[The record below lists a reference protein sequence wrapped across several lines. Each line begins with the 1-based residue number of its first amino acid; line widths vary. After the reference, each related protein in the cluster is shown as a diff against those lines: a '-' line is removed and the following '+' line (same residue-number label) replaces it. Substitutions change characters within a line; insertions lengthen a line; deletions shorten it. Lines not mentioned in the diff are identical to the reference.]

1 MTDDVL
7 KDAEIHMQKAI
18 EALRRELVTIRTGRA
33 SPSLIERVTVNY
45 YGTDTPI
52 NQVATV
58 TAPEARLL
66 QISPWEKNMIGPIE
80 KAIQRADLGFNPTND
95 GKVIRIAVPALT
107 EQRRKEFVKLIKHHV
122 EECRVSLRNIRRNA
136 MHDLD
141 ELKNEKMIA
150 EDEHKRAGEKVQTIV
165 DRYIREAE
173 RVGEAKEAEVMEV

>member
-7 KDAEIHMQKAI
+7 KDAEMHMQKAI

-33 SPSLIERVTVNY
+33 TPALIERVTVNY

-80 KAIQRADLGFNPTND
+80 KAIRVADLGFNPTND
-95 GKVIRIAVPALT
+95 GKVIRIAVPPLT

-136 MHDLD
+136 MHDVD
-141 ELKNEKMIA
+141 ELKSEKLIA
-150 EDEHKRAGEKVQTIV
+150 EDEHKRAGEKIQALV

-173 RVGEAKEAEVMEV
+173 HVGEAKEAEVMEV

>member
-165 DRYIREAE
+165 DRYIRDAE